1 MYIFPVIN
9 YVQACVT
16 FKGQCFISI
25 KSCTVL
31 DCIGL
36 TILLRLPILGG
47 EWKDYINL
55 EYSLSKP
62 VRFWFSLKILFCNN
76 TEHREQWQ
84 QKLVARCVILCSAIL
99 VGPNSLT
106 KYTNML
112 HILRDSWQQAIS
124 VIESVTKWMFFLI
137 NVLSTELELNK
148 LCS

>member
-1 MYIFPVIN
+1 MCDLQRSMFYFN
-9 YVQACVT
+9 KKLY
-16 FKGQCFISI
+16 
-25 KSCTVL
+25 
-31 DCIGL
+31 CIGL
-36 TILLRLPILGG
+36 YWTYNTTSTANFGG